1 MFRRLVL
8 AAATTIAAGQTFDF
22 EDCQPEGCIFPF
34 IYYGVT
40 YDGCTDVDES
50 GVSQD
55 GIYPFPWCATAV
67 EADGVTYDG
76 AWIECEASNCHPP
89 TPRPVPWPTRRPTYV
104 PTRRRRK
111 RRRARRRHAPTDA
124 AAAAAAD
131 DDDEL
136 ALFDAGGIA
145 WSRSEKRTVWY
156 RWILR
161 SLGVLALGLLAVL
174 EPILVV
180 AESRVSDAQ
189 KRTLLLLSVCDA
201 GFVACFLIELWYTRR
216 VLFYVEVAVV
226 ACAALASAAL
236 LVRLRVV
243 APGLAL
249 PEDPRDR
256 RLTLVIAAF
265 VALDPELIPLL
276 PWRESARNRDDAGVL
291 RLKHFGL
298 KHYARSFPT
307 VFSSR
312 VSLAV
317 DLAKHGVTAA
327 TSIASVLAPSPDSV
341 LEFATL
347 AVSLAAVLAN
357 GYRRCVLLRR
367 GDAPGAPD
375 QGARARRRPSAS
387 RRTRCRRPSTGPPSS
402 SPRRRRRR
410 GPRLGSGPRR
420 STAWRL
426 GERAPAPARRSTAG
440 RPGER

>member
-40 YDGCTDVDES
+40 YDGCTDVWES
-50 GVSQD
+50 SASGSYR
-55 GIYPFPWCATAV
+55 YPC
-67 EADGVTYDG
+67 
-76 AWIECEASNCHPP
+76 
-89 TPRPVPWPTRRPTYV
+89 RRPRR
-104 PTRRRRK
+104 PPSGGRRRRKRRRRK
-111 RRRARRRHAPTDA
+111 RRRARRRGRAPTDA

-327 TSIASVLAPSPDSV
+327 TSIVSVLAPSPDSV

-367 GDAPGAPD
+367 GDAPGTNHWFGRNS
-375 QGARARRRPSAS
+375 QLQRLLSRPNFS
-387 RRTRCRRPSTGPPSS
+387 RFG
-402 SPRRRRRR
+402 
-410 GPRLGSGPRR
+410 
-420 STAWRL
+420 
-426 GERAPAPARRSTAG
+426 
-440 RPGER
+440 

>member
-1 MFRRLVL
+1 MPTNAAVI
-8 AAATTIAAGQTFDF
+8 AATD
-22 EDCQPEGCIFPF
+22 
-34 IYYGVT
+34 
-40 YDGCTDVDES
+40 
-50 GVSQD
+50 
-55 GIYPFPWCATAV
+55 
-67 EADGVTYDG
+67 
-76 AWIECEASNCHPP
+76 
-89 TPRPVPWPTRRPTYV
+89 
-104 PTRRRRK
+104 
-111 RRRARRRHAPTDA
+111 
-124 AAAAAAD
+124 D

-145 WSRSEKRTVWY
+145 WSRSKERTVWY

-226 ACAALASAAL
+226 SCAALASAAL

-327 TSIASVLAPSPDSV
+327 TSIVSVLAPSPDSV

-375 QGARARRRPSAS
+375 QGAPRGAS
-387 RRTRCRRPSTGPPSS
+387 SPVSFTANPLQKTFDGAAVELPEAPSS
-402 SPRRRRRR
+402 TRSA
-410 GPRLGSGPRR
+410 RLGSGPRR

>member
-40 YDGCTDVDES
+40 YDGCTDVWES
-50 GVSQD
+50 SASGSYR
-55 GIYPFPWCATAV
+55 YPC
-67 EADGVTYDG
+67 
-76 AWIECEASNCHPP
+76 
-89 TPRPVPWPTRRPTYV
+89 
-104 PTRRRRK
+104 
-111 RRRARRRHAPTDA
+111 A
-124 AAAAAAD
+124 AAAPSSEAPVVGSAVARAVAGHARDRRRGGAAAD

-216 VLFYVEVAVV
+216 VL
-226 ACAALASAAL
+226 
-236 LVRLRVV
+236 LR
-243 APGLAL
+243 A
-249 PEDPRDR
+249 
-256 RLTLVIAAF
+256 
-265 VALDPELIPLL
+265 
-276 PWRESARNRDDAGVL
+276 
-291 RLKHFGL
+291 
-298 KHYARSFPT
+298 
-307 VFSSR
+307 
-312 VSLAV
+312 
-317 DLAKHGVTAA
+317 
-327 TSIASVLAPSPDSV
+327 
-341 LEFATL
+341 
-347 AVSLAAVLAN
+347 
-357 GYRRCVLLRR
+357 
-367 GDAPGAPD
+367 GAPD
-375 QGARARRRPSAS
+375 QGRAARASSPVSFTANPLQK
-387 RRTRCRRPSTGPPSS
+387 TFDGAAVELPEAPSS
-402 SPRRRRRR
+402 TRSA
-410 GPRLGSGPRR
+410 RLGSGPRR